1 MSSGTKNRKSAVAR
15 SAFANQRVSTCAS
28 DPDIDDIADAFP
40 PALGEVHY
48 AVVFPPTLPVI
59 GVAPAV
65 AVDQHR
71 NIAAH
76 EFLVEL

>member
-1 MSSGTKNRKSAVAR
+1 MSSGTKNRESPVAG
-15 SAFANQRVSTCAS
+15 SAFANQRVSTRSS

-40 PALGEVHY
+40 PALGKVHH
-48 AVVFPPTLPVI
+48 AVVFTPTLPVI

-65 AVDQHR
+65 AVNQYR
-71 NIAAH
+71 NVAAH